1 MNESNPLVIIPTYN
15 EKENIENL
23 VRQITALSVT
33 FDILFIDDNS
43 PDGTGKLIK
52 GFQKENPNI
61 FLIEREGKLGLGTAY
76 IKGFKWAL
84 KNDYPYI
91 CEMDA
96 DLSHNPNDLLRL
108 YEAVAKDGADL
119 AIGSR
124 YLTGVNVINWPL
136 GRVIMSYIASMYV
149 RIITGMKIM
158 DTTAGFKC
166 YRKIVLETINF
177 NKIRSIGYGFQIEMK
192 FHTWKYGFKVVE
204 VPIVF
209 TNRVEGE
216 SKMSGG
222 IFHEALW
229 GVIKLKWRSFFTKY
243 KKPVVN

>member
-23 VRQITALSVT
+23 ILQIKALPVS

-43 PDGTGKLIK
+43 PDGTGKIIK
-52 GFQKENPNI
+52 TFQHGNPNI
-61 FLIEREGKLGLGTAY
+61 HLIEREGKLGLGTAY
-76 IKGFKWAL
+76 ISGFIWAL
-84 KNDYPYI
+84 ENGYQFI

-96 DLSHNPNDLLRL
+96 DLSHNPKDLQRL
-108 YEAVAKDGADL
+108 FKAVATDGADL

-149 RIITGMKIM
+149 RIVTGMKIM

-166 YRKIVLETINF
+166 YRRIVLETINF
-177 NKIRSIGYGFQIEMK
+177 DKIRSIGYGFQIEMK

-204 VPIVF
+204 IPIVF
-209 TNRVEGE
+209 TNRVEGV

-243 KKPVVN
+243 NKPVVN